1 MMPAGLACEHD
12 GAGMTSDGGQSGLA
26 QRGGLLATNSDGA
39 PPLRWLGVT
48 AAAKANLRECGEH
61 EQEKAE
67 AKLFPPLARV
77 ERGRNEDLFVGCSRR
92 QRR

>member
-1 MMPAGLACEHD
+1 MARADWRSEAGSWRRIAM
-12 GAGMTSDGGQSGLA
+12 A
-26 QRGGLLATNSDGA
+26 
-39 PPLRWLGVT
+39 LRWLGVT
-48 AAAKANLRECGEH
+48 AAAKANLRERGEH

-67 AKLFPPLARV
+67 AKLFPLLARV